1 MDVVNLEDTLFCG
14 QAQFAFFAA
23 FLENKPYDTFRLIT
37 RRSYTKLQIIIFYL
51 VQEASLCLT
60 ITCSIMSHVTTG
72 SKYVF
77 KLLIFTKQSSTSP
90 INTHAC
96 SAIFILMNHMGT
108 NQFVSLNLPPPNYAV
123 QWEWLCALRL
133 FDFNQRL
140 LTEQRLPCGDNTP
153 YCRDNHLHANNPCIR

>member
-1 MDVVNLEDTLFCG
+1 MSSLLMDVVNLEDTLFCG

-51 VQEASLCLT
+51 VSEASLCLT

-90 INTHAC
+90 INTRTC
-96 SAIFILMNHMGT
+96 SAIFIHSHEPYGHQLVCLLKFTATQLCCPMGMAMRFKT
-108 NQFVSLNLPPPNYAV
+108 V
-123 QWEWLCALRL
+123 
-133 FDFNQRL
+133 
-140 LTEQRLPCGDNTP
+140 
-153 YCRDNHLHANNPCIR
+153 